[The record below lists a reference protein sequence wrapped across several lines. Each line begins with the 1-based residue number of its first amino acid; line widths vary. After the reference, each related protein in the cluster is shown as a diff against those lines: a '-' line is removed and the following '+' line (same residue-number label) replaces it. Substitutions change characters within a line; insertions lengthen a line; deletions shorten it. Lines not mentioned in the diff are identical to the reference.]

1 LKSKNVKKIIIMAPN
16 DNSSWST
23 PASILGL
30 GGLLLSI
37 VVFAWNASSDPDA
50 ARADTI
56 SIRLEQLQKEIS
68 FLEAD
73 ISESKER

>member
-1 LKSKNVKKIIIMAPN
+1 MAPN

-37 VVFAWNASSDPDA
+37 VVFDWNASSDPDA